1 MSYSNYNVNFR
12 KQTQFFKDA
21 SEGETSKY
29 EAYLKR
35 LCNRNDGLL
44 MPMPSFTEGDNRG
57 AKYVGKCLHAEKL
70 AVFTFDDL
78 LDEMSFRRWFK
89 TNWKTLTLGMDNSTI
104 LLIAGI
110 HIEHNGRLYHPE
122 NIQIL
127 KNQVLKE

>member
-1 MSYSNYNVNFR
+1 MSYFNYNVNFR

-44 MPMPSFTEGDNRG
+44 MPMPSFTEGDNG
-57 AKYVGKCLHAEKL
+57 EAKYVGKCLHAEKL

-78 LDEMSFRRWFK
+78 VAEMSFRRWFK

-104 LLIAGI
+104 LFIAGI
-110 HIEHNGRLYHPE
+110 YIDDNGRGGPRE
-122 NIQIL
+122 DIQTL
-127 KNQVLKE
+127 KNQVQ